1 MLYKNEIK
9 GIMCMSC
16 ANQIKGEYIVIEKSG
31 AEEYY
36 HPQCAKNA
44 GVVKLPVQIRFTEED

>member
-1 MLYKNEIK
+1 MFYKNERK
-9 GIMCMSC
+9 AIMCTSC
-16 ANQIKGEYIVIEKSG
+16 ANQIKGEYMVLEKSG

-44 GVVKLPVQIRFTEED
+44 GVVKLPVQIRFTKED